1 LIKAYDETMSES
13 KRDLLV
19 HAAIAT
25 LEERGFARTS
35 SRAVAERAG
44 VNQAL
49 VFYYYG
55 TFDELLLAA
64 LERVSTERLARYAS
78 AVEEAATA
86 SDLVA
91 TLRTVYAEDQA
102 SGALAVVSEVL
113 AGSVTH
119 AELGPRVVALM
130 QPWVEL
136 VEGAVTRLMA
146 DSPFAGLADPHELAL
161 AAVTFYVGANLVTRL
176 DPEHAGID
184 GLLGGA
190 EQALRGLGL

>member
-1 LIKAYDETMSES
+1 
-13 KRDLLV
+13 
-19 HAAIAT
+19 
-25 LEERGFARTS
+25 
-35 SRAVAERAG
+35 
-44 VNQAL
+44 
-49 VFYYYG
+49 
-55 TFDELLLAA
+55 
-64 LERVSTERLARYAS
+64 
-78 AVEEAATA
+78 
-86 SDLVA
+86 
-91 TLRTVYAEDQA
+91 
-102 SGALAVVSEVL
+102 
-113 AGSVTH
+113 
-119 AELGPRVVALM
+119 M

>member
-1 LIKAYDETMSES
+1 MSES

-55 TFDELLLAA
+55 SFDELLLAA

-91 TLRTVYAEDQA
+91 TLRTIYAEDQA

>member
-1 LIKAYDETMSES
+1 MGRPRSSETK
-13 KRDLLV
+13 KRLLQ
-19 HAAIAT
+19 AAIET
-25 LEERGFARTS
+25 LQERGFARTS

-49 VFYYYG
+49 VFYYFG
-55 TFDELLLAA
+55 SFEDMLLAA
-64 LERVSTERLARYAS
+64 LERVSTERLARYAA
-78 AVEEAATA
+78 AVEGAATP

-91 TLRTVYAEDQA
+91 TLRTIYAEDQA
-102 SGALAVVSEVL
+102 SGALAVVSEVM

-130 QPWVEL
+130 QPWIEL
-136 VEGAVTRLMA
+136 VEATVERLLA
-146 DSPFAGLADPHELAL
+146 SSPFAGLADPRELAL

-184 GLLGGA
+184 GLLAGA